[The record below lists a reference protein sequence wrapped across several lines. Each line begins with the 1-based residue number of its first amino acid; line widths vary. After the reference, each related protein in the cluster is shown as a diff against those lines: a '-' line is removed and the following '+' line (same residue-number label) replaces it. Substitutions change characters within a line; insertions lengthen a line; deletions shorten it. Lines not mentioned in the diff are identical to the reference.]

1 MKKQRCKNCDAEML
15 LTEIHTDTGY
25 VVWAYMCDCDG
36 MVRDAKEL
44 KERLTSNSPDLKN
57 DN

>member
-1 MKKQRCKNCDAEML
+1 MKKQKCKNCDKEML

-25 VVWAYMCDCDG
+25 VVWAYMCDCDNTIRG
-36 MVRDAKEL
+36 AKAL
-44 KERLTSNSPDLKN
+44 KEQIQKVN